1 MVEEKVSIVDE
12 EEHSQRQP
20 KESRAG
26 RESTALNMASRL
38 CWAMREERG
47 VEGAREEGKRKE
59 EEKAKREGPK
69 EPRLYRIEKPGEG
82 KPVMFRGGAG

>member
-1 MVEEKVSIVDE
+1 MVEEKVSVVDTE
-12 EEHSQRQP
+12 EQSQRQP

-38 CWAMREERG
+38 FWAMSEERG
-47 VEGAREEGKRKE
+47 VEGAREE

-69 EPRLYRIEKPGEG
+69 NQGYIELRSQG
-82 KPVMFRGGAG
+82 KGSP

>member
-38 CWAMREERG
+38 NWAMREERG

-59 EEKAKREGPK
+59 EETAKREGPK
-69 EPRLYRIEKPGEG
+69 DQGYIGLRSQG
-82 KPVMFRGGAG
+82 KGSP